1 MSKKIIV
8 NDNNIIQFTLASM
21 CTIETLKLILHHVLF
36 NPQKG
41 NHPVRQ
47 ILNDFHIL
55 RTSQDTIV
63 TKKISFFFD
72 KSSCVEVLQSPFLE
86 LDEVVAVQPDR
97 PYLKSMFQLAIEP
110 VLIAE
115 DSNIEIVYESKKCD
129 LSFSKIDPVD
139 RAIVCLKN
147 GHTFLCETIINRF
160 SEAMDTED
168 IRRIII
174 DFFAYYVLN
183 GDKSTN
189 AYTVMKSNLMGFL
202 LDRGIPCQ
210 LIDSNC
216 ETSIDVYLKFKIVP
230 EIYFD
235 PSKKEKTTANVNN
248 DMSLDLIRSQAVA
261 NA

>member
-1 MSKKIIV
+1 VSKKIIV
-8 NDNNIIQFTLASM
+8 NDNNIIQFTLANM

-36 NPQKG
+36 NQQKG
-41 NHPVRQ
+41 NHPIGKV
-47 ILNDFHIL
+47 LNDFHIS
-55 RTSQDTIV
+55 RTSQDRIV
-63 TKKISFFFD
+63 TKKVSFLFD
-72 KSSCVEVLQSPFLE
+72 KSSCVEVLQSPLLE
-86 LDEVVAVQPDR
+86 LDEVIAVQPDR

-115 DSNIEIVYESKKCD
+115 DPDIEIIYESPTCD
-129 LSFSKIDPVD
+129 LKLSKIDPVD

-183 GDKSTN
+183 GDKSSN
-189 AYTVMKSNLMGFL
+189 AYTVMKNNLMDFL

-216 ETSIDVYLKFKIVP
+216 ETLIDVYLKFKIVP

-235 PSKKEKTTANVNN
+235 SSKKEKINANVNN